1 MEQEMPQEQ
10 TRFSKMTTG
19 ELVKH
24 YRLEGD
30 LIQNSIAV
38 IRYIF
43 KERYIDQFDDTPEE
57 DTVESCV

>member
-1 MEQEMPQEQ
+1 
-10 TRFSKMTTG
+10 MTTG